1 MDDIRCG
8 LRRRYHGAARIE
20 SDIGVILM
28 RSVAIFVQPK
38 LSRNM
43 STCPDRGIA
52 GQVDMLFATFKS
64 GRGTK
69 RSASAPF
76 MDNGSRSATMRSSR
90 DGRHGPDQNK
100 VAKISRAAVDNF

>member
-1 MDDIRCG
+1 
-8 LRRRYHGAARIE
+8 
-20 SDIGVILM
+20 
-28 RSVAIFVQPK
+28 
-38 LSRNM
+38 M

-76 MDNGSRSATMRSSR
+76 MENDSYSATMR
-90 DGRHGPDQNK
+90 
-100 VAKISRAAVDNF
+100 

>member
-1 MDDIRCG
+1 MTIAGVRG
-8 LRRRYHGAARIE
+8 TIGKRRILTCIERTSSARIE
-20 SDIGVILM
+20 SDIGVILTI
-28 RSVAIFVQPK
+28 SVAIFVQPK

-76 MDNGSRSATMRSSR
+76 MDNGSYSATMR
-90 DGRHGPDQNK
+90 
-100 VAKISRAAVDNF
+100 

>member
-1 MDDIRCG
+1 
-8 LRRRYHGAARIE
+8 
-20 SDIGVILM
+20 
-28 RSVAIFVQPK
+28 
-38 LSRNM
+38 M

-76 MDNGSRSATMRSSR
+76 MENGSHSATMR
-90 DGRHGPDQNK
+90 
-100 VAKISRAAVDNF
+100 

>member
-1 MDDIRCG
+1 
-8 LRRRYHGAARIE
+8 LRGFRGAIDKRRKTVCIERTSSARIE
-20 SDIGVILM
+20 IDIGIILTI
-28 RSVAIFVQPK
+28 SVAISVQPK

-76 MDNGSRSATMRSSR
+76 MENGSHSATMR
-90 DGRHGPDQNK
+90 
-100 VAKISRAAVDNF
+100 